1 MEGISTGDVLKGVS
15 LFSELTDDEIDL
27 IVPIVNEKAFKP
39 GETIIEEG
47 KPGKNFYVIAEGMVE
62 IRKRIEDG
70 REKLLAALEEG
81 TFFGEIA
88 LFDRG
93 LRTAS
98 VRALEDTTILE
109 IDGDRFNGLI
119 SSHPAPGVKI
129 LRAMMAE
136 MVYRL
141 RRSNETIRD
150 FVIWAIYGK
159 KK

>member
-1 MEGISTGDVLKGVS
+1 MENISTGEVLKGVS
-15 LFSELTDDEIDL
+15 LFSELTEDEIDL

-39 GETIIEEG
+39 GETILEEG
-47 KPGKNFYVIAEGMVE
+47 QPGKNLYIIAEGMVE

-109 IDGDRFNGLI
+109 IDGDRFNELI
-119 SSHPAPGVKI
+119 SSHPVPGVKI

-141 RRSNETIRD
+141 RRSNEAIRD

-159 KK
+159 